1 MSRVHVEL
9 LWSPGCAHAEELRR
23 RSARRAGAESV
34 ELDVVEARGL
44 DAEQAR
50 ALRMPG
56 SPTVRIA
63 GRDVEP
69 GADRREDFG
78 LG

>member
-1 MSRVHVEL
+1 MQRVEVEVLVAPSCSSRQEVADAV
-9 LWSPGCAHAEELRR
+9 
-23 RSARRAGAESV
+23 RRAAEDAGVLVSLT
-34 ELDVVEARGL
+34 ERVVAS
-44 DAEQAR
+44 DDDAR

-63 GRDVEP
+63 GRDLEP
-69 GADRREDFG
+69 GADDRDDFG

>member
-1 MSRVHVEL
+1 VSRVPVEV
-9 LWSPGCAHAEELRR
+9 LWSPGCAHAEDLRR
-23 RSARRAGAESV
+23 RLGEASREEGVQLDLV
-34 ELDVVEARGL
+34 EREVSTPQ
-44 DAEQAR
+44 QAR

>member
-1 MSRVHVEL
+1 VSRVPVEV
-9 LWSPGCAHAEELRR
+9 LWSPGCAHAEELRHR
-23 RSARRAGAESV
+23 LSEASEAESV
-34 ELDVVEARGL
+34 ELDVVEREVSTP
-44 DAEQAR
+44 EQAR

>member
-1 MSRVHVEL
+1 MSRVRAEV
-9 LWSPGCAHAEELRR
+9 LWSPGCAHVGELRR
-23 RSARRAGAESV
+23 RLREAGRVEGV
-34 ELDVVEARGL
+34 ELDLVEREVATP
-44 DAEQAR
+44 EQAR

-56 SPTVRIA
+56 SPTVRVA